1 MLILAVAMLLNA
13 NPAEGPTSP
22 KVAFKTCIKRLDI
35 DDLISDGAGMT
46 KCLREYSAAT
56 PKDDLQNVDPIAK
69 QVADEEAEKYSIVLT
84 STTSDRAALCVQAA
98 LTAQAYLD
106 AKMPRAYDSWKAT
119 ERNDCAAGDRV
130 SRTRN

>member
-1 MLILAVAMLLNA
+1 MLTLAVAMLLGA
-13 NPAEGPTSP
+13 NPVEGPTKP
-22 KVAFKTCIKRLDI
+22 KAAFKACIERLNI
-35 DDLISDGAGMT
+35 DDLVSDGAGMT
-46 KCLREYSAAT
+46 KCLRDYSAAT

-69 QVADEEAEKYSIVLT
+69 KVADDEAEKYSIVLT

-119 ERNDCAAGDRV
+119 ERNNCASGDRV
-130 SRTRN
+130 GGTRN